1 MCTSWSSSSCSS
13 QRALPERACREVY
26 ASSGYGTRLANLNS
40 ISLASD
46 NVFGDGGSLQLA
58 SISTDAAS
66 GYAASLSVGIAA

>member
-1 MCTSWSSSSCSS
+1 
-13 QRALPERACREVY
+13 
-26 ASSGYGTRLANLNS
+26 
-40 ISLASD
+40 LASD